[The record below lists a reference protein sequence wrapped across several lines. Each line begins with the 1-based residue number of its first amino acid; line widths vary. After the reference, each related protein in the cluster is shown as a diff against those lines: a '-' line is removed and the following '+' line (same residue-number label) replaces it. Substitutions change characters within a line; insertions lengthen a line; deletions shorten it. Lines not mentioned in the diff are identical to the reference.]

1 MLTGSQISEIISLIE
16 KAGDEIY
23 NIYNHSDLDI
33 RKKPDDSPVTA
44 ADMISDMIIKK
55 GLEKITPGINVFSEE
70 TMDIKYTERHTW
82 ETLWILDPLDGTREF
97 IKHIDEFC
105 ISLAL
110 VSGSRP
116 SAGFI
121 HSPVSKET
129 WMAIRGEGAFRFVS
143 GEKSSLPIYDPE
155 GPVKIAV
162 SRSHLTEAEEEW
174 IGKLSREFSI
184 IRKPLGS
191 AIKFCRIAE
200 GEYDL
205 YPKFGKI
212 NEWDVAAGNLIVE
225 EAGGSMLETATGKRP
240 VYNKV
245 NYLQPPFIVFGKRFR
260 NPGKYLVLN

>member
-1 MLTGSQISEIISLIE
+1 
-16 KAGDEIY
+16 
-23 NIYNHSDLDI
+23 
-33 RKKPDDSPVTA
+33 VTA
-44 ADMISDMIIKK
+44 ADIVSDMIIKK

-70 TMDIKYTERHTW
+70 TMDINYSERYSW
-82 ETLWILDPLDGTREF
+82 EPLWILDPLDGTREF
-97 IKHIDEFC
+97 IQHIDEFC

-110 VSGSRP
+110 VSGARP
-116 SAGFI
+116 VAGFI

-129 WMAIRGEGAFRFVS
+129 WIAVKGEGAFRIVS
-143 GEKSSLPIYDPE
+143 GERSSLPLYDPE

-162 SRSHLTEAEEEW
+162 SRSHLIEAEEAW
-174 IGKLSREFSI
+174 IRKFSREYSI
-184 IRKPLGS
+184 VEKPLGS

-225 EAGGSMLETATGKRP
+225 EAGGKMLEIATGGYP

-245 NYLQPPFIVFGKRFR
+245 NHLQPPFIVFGRRFR